1 MSEQLRTVLSYKRQP
16 VVSPQLLLHESTSL
30 LIPTSKSCIPPPS
43 MSYSFLPLTPPP
55 KRRRSHAENLNVHI
69 PLFRLQ
75 MQLPHEI
82 PVTVPYLR
90 HVRYVH
96 CRVHWINVDN
106 CVCCTMI
113 CILRFTDLERRLQT
127 EPTMILD
134 HQRLTLFRKVFC
146 TSTETSLPKDT
157 RNTCCSR

>member
-43 MSYSFLPLTPPP
+43 MSYSFLPHTPPP

-75 MQLPHEI
+75 MQFPHKI
-82 PVTVPYLR
+82 PVAVPNLR
-90 HVRYVH
+90 HNTNKNFRENP
-96 CRVHWINVDN
+96 RIKKKRAEKDE
-106 CVCCTMI
+106 I
-113 CILRFTDLERRLQT
+113 K
-127 EPTMILD
+127 
-134 HQRLTLFRKVFC
+134 LTKGKK
-146 TSTETSLPKDT
+146 SHK
-157 RNTCCSR
+157 